1 MNKIKKKCYFCS
13 QDIDVD
19 ENECEIVYYDKHYYH
34 KNCFIQWCHATK
46 TPSRK
51 RIMAL
56 ANLEKYLD
64 EGKQNTLSL
73 LEKKHISKSNIEQFS
88 KNAEKYILQWF
99 DESDL
104 CAFLREEYDTG
115 TLPWIKIKKVINGTD
130 DRLDT
135 PIPAIELLD
144 MWQRKIDYIRRA
156 NQKLISKSDREI
168 SPTALILYGLSILI
182 NKYDS
187 YLRWKEKK
195 KILEAEKEQQT
206 SQNLVG
212 QSIGYS
218 NVSKDSS
225 VDNTDDISDL
235 VDDIFG

>member
-1 MNKIKKKCYFCS
+1 MTRLVQNKKNIMTPRPSCFCCKSPLDVCRNQGDNNLLYFDKHLYHKDCFIDMNKIKKKCYFCS

-115 TLPWIKIKKVINGTD
+115 TLPWTKIKKVINGTD

-187 YLRWKEKK
+187 
-195 KILEAEKEQQT
+195 
-206 SQNLVG
+206 
-212 QSIGYS
+212 
-218 NVSKDSS
+218 
-225 VDNTDDISDL
+225 
-235 VDDIFG
+235 